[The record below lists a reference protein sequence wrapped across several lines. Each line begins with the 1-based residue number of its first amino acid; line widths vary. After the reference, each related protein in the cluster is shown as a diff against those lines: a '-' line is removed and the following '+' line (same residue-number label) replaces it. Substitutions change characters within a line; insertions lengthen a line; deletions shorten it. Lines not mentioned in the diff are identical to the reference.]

1 MIRCASRQDYDSFYE
16 EEIAL
21 RQLRRY
27 PPFAD
32 LTVLTA
38 SGLEEVAVLRC
49 CDRLR
54 RSLEQA
60 LVQLPGQ
67 WQLLGPAPAA
77 VAKVNNRYRYRLTL
91 TGPVGKEARALLAH
105 LLRSAQ
111 KDKENK
117 GVSVYVDVNP
127 YNS

>member
-1 MIRCASRQDYDSFYE
+1 M
-16 EEIAL
+16 
-21 RQLRRY
+21 
-27 PPFAD
+27 
-32 LTVLTA
+32 
-38 SGLEEVAVLRC
+38 RC
-49 CDRLR
+49 CTRLR

-60 LVQLPGQ
+60 LPRVPGQ

-77 VAKVNNRYRYRLTL
+77 VAKINNRYRYRLTL

-105 LLRSAQ
+105 LLRAAYQ
-111 KDKENK
+111 DKDNR